1 MSDKQD
7 YSKICTMDDDHD
19 KHCWNCTKFVFPI
32 GCMVGEEEKIEKE
45 RNVKVIVINGNGG
58 VGKDKFIELCQ
69 ELYCNSKYNIGINQ
83 ISTVDF
89 VKEVAKFCSWSG
101 TKTPQ
106 DRKFLSD
113 IKDALEEWDNV
124 PNKKVEEY
132 IEHLSDYDE
141 PQILF
146 IHAREP
152 HNIQYYKDKYNAI
165 TVLMVNDR
173 IEQVTSNHAD
183 FEVYDFT
190 YDYIID
196 NNGDL
201 EQLKSSAKTFMA
213 MTGLILPF

>member
-1 MSDKQD
+1 MT
-7 YSKICTMDDDHD
+7 KI
-19 KHCWNCTKFVFPI
+19 
-32 GCMVGEEEKIEKE
+32 
-45 RNVKVIVINGNGG
+45 IVINGNGS
-58 VGKDKFIELCQ
+58 VGKDTFVELCK
-69 ELYCNSKYNIGINQ
+69 EVNSTVNN
-83 ISTVDF
+83 ISTVSF
-89 VKEVAKFCSWSG
+89 IKEIAKLCGWDG
-101 TKTPQ
+101 TKTPEN
-106 DRKFLSD
+106 RKFLSD
-113 IKDALEEWDNV
+113 LKDMLEEWGNV

-132 IEHLSDYDE
+132 IEYLDKAE
-141 PQILF
+141 NQQILF